1 MRPPDLQP
9 ISERR
14 AAELCSAAL
23 DQALSAADARVEAAK
38 LRDDPFAEHGDGDA
52 VGEVDDPYP
61 DDFTGYYG
69 AIELEGAL

>member
-14 AAELCSAAL
+14 ARELCLDAL
-23 DQALSAADARVEAAK
+23 DQALSDADARLEAAK
-38 LRDDPFAEHGDGDA
+38 LRDDPFAERSDGDA
-52 VGEVDDPYP
+52 GEVDDPYP